1 MVKIMKN
8 NKNIWNIVL
17 LLAVITVFY
26 NIIEGLVS
34 VFFGITDETLA
45 LFGFGVDSFIEVLS
59 GLGIWHM
66 VIRIRKNQ
74 SEDIDVFQKTALKI
88 TGISFYILAGGLFIT
103 VAYNIYT
110 GHKPETTFWGIVI
123 SSISLLTM
131 ILLTFFKLNVGKK
144 LGSDAVIADANC
156 TKTCVYLS
164 VLLLTS
170 SILYEIFNIGY
181 IDSIGA
187 LGIAFYAFREGRE
200 AMEKSETNPLTHPN
214 HQS

>member
-1 MVKIMKN
+1 MKN
-8 NKNIWNIVL
+8 KKLWNIVL

-45 LFGFGVDSFIEVLS
+45 LFGFGIDSFIEVLS

-66 VIRIRKNQ
+66 VIRIKNNQ
-74 SEDIDVFQKTALKI
+74 NEDIYDFQKTALKI
-88 TGISFYILAGGLFIT
+88 TGTSFYILAAGLLVT
-103 VAYNIYT
+103 VAYNVYT

-123 SSISLLTM
+123 SAISILTM
-131 ILLTFFKLNVGKK
+131 IILTYSKLKIGKK
-144 LGSDAVIADANC
+144 LNSHAVIADANC

-164 VLLLTS
+164 ILLLTS
-170 SILYEIFNIGY
+170 SILYEIFKIGY

-187 LGIAFYAFREGRE
+187 LGIAFYAFREGKE
-200 AMEKSETNPLTHPN
+200 AMEKTEENASCNLKC
-214 HQS
+214 QS